1 MSDTADL
8 GSANLDGLD
17 LEARRAR
24 VSARY
29 ADRDLARP
37 LDTVDDSVSDT
48 KNERFYYATQ
58 WQLMWWRFRRHRM
71 ALLSGALLIGLYL
84 MAIFADIVAP
94 YGTTDRFRGYQQAPP
109 SKVRLVH
116 EGALRRPFIYA
127 VESNIHPETRRKTF
141 VENREQRY
149 PIRFWVRGA
158 PYTLWGLFEM
168 DRRLF
173 GLDADAT
180 EAGLGI
186 WLFGTDTLARDLFSR
201 TVFGARISLSI
212 GLVSVI
218 VTFLLGTFLGGVSG
232 YFGGVVDNIIQRV
245 IEFLRAIPQLPLW
258 MTLAAAV
265 PKEWPPLQVYFAITL
280 ILALLNWVG
289 LARVV
294 RGRLLSMREED
305 YALAARAS
313 GAGDLRIIV
322 SHLLP
327 GFTSHLILSVTL
339 MIPQMIL
346 YETALSFLG
355 LGMQPP
361 AVSWGV
367 LLQDFRDILAIFHI
381 PWLLIPAGWV
391 LATVLLFNFVGD
403 GLRDAADPY
412 AT

>member
-1 MSDTADL
+1 MTRETLSLQERRERVMAKYGVDAAAAD
-8 GSANLDGLD
+8 SA
-17 LEARRAR
+17 
-24 VSARY
+24 
-29 ADRDLARP
+29 ADDASLKA
-37 LDTVDDSVSDT
+37 VDDAY
-48 KNERFYYATQ
+48 YYASQ
-58 WQLMWWRFRRHRM
+58 WKLMWWRFRRHRM
-71 ALLSGALLIGLYL
+71 ALISAGFLILLYL
-84 MAIFADIVAP
+84 MAAFAEFIAP
-94 YGTTDRFRGYQQAPP
+94 YGVTSRFRRYQQAPP
-109 SKVRLVH
+109 STIHWSDENGFR
-116 EGALRRPFIYA
+116 GPFVYA
-127 VESNIHPETRRKTF
+127 VEQERDPVTRRVTF
-141 VENREQRY
+141 VENREELL
-149 PIRFWVRGA
+149 PIYFFVETE
-158 PYTLWGLFEM
+158 PYELWGLIEL
-168 DRRLF
+168 RHKLF
-173 GLDADAT
+173 GLG
-180 EAGLGI
+180 EAGERARVGI
-186 WLFGTDTLARDLFSR
+186 WLFGLDSLARDVFSR
-201 TVFGARISLSI
+201 TVYGARISLTI
-212 GLVSVI
+212 GVVSV
-218 VTFLLGTFLGGVSG
+218 VLTFVLGTLLGGISG
-232 YFGGVVDNIIQRV
+232 YFGGTVDNVIQRV

-265 PKEWPPLQVYFAITL
+265 PKEWPPLNVYFAITL

-305 YALAARAS
+305 YALAARSS
-313 GAGDLRIIV
+313 GASDLRIIV

-381 PWLLIPAGWV
+381 PWLLIPAFFV

-412 AT
+412 SSH

>member
-1 MSDTADL
+1 MTD
-8 GSANLDGLD
+8 NIQMP
-17 LEARRAR
+17 EKKARWPDPAR
-24 VSARY
+24 EGIDSPPSMP
-29 ADRDLARP
+29 RP
-37 LDTVDDSVSDT
+37 EPAQTQTD
-48 KNERFYYATQ
+48 ERFYYASQ

-71 ALLSGALLIGLYL
+71 ALISGALLILLYL
-84 MAIFADIVAP
+84 IAIFANIVAP
-94 YGTTDRFRGYQQAPP
+94 YGVNDRFRGFQQAPP
-109 SKVRLVH
+109 SKIRIFGD
-116 EGALRRPFIYA
+116 EGIQRPF
-127 VESNIHPETRRKTF
+127 VHGLERQMDPRTRRMSF
-141 VENREQRY
+141 VEVKDQKY
-149 PIRFWVRGA
+149 PIYLMARGT

-168 DRRLF
+168 DRHLI
-173 GLDADAT
+173 
-180 EAGLGI
+180 GLGPEAAEDGVGL
-186 WLFGTDTLARDLFSR
+186 WLFGTDTLGRDVFSR
-201 TVFGARISLSI
+201 TIHGARISLSI
-212 GLVSVI
+212 GLVSVL
-218 VTFLLGTFLGGVSG
+218 VTFLLGTFLGGLSG

-294 RGRLLSMREED
+294 RGKLLSMREED

-313 GAGDLRIIV
+313 GASDLRIIIV
-322 SHLLP
+322 HLLP
-327 GFTSHLILSVTL
+327 GFTSHLILSITL

-412 AT
+412 AI

>member
-1 MSDTADL
+1 MTLQSDL
-8 GSANLDGLD
+8 Q
-17 LEARRAR
+17 ERRQRVRAR
-24 VSARY
+24 YQGMGLPAPAEQPSPT
-29 ADRDLARP
+29 LAP
-37 LDTVDDSVSDT
+37 AEGTDQ
-48 KNERFYYATQ
+48 EMYYASQ
-58 WQLMWWRFRRHRM
+58 WQLMWWRFRRHRIALISVGLL
-71 ALLSGALLIGLYL
+71 ALLYV
-84 MAIFADIVAP
+84 MAIFANIIAP
-94 YGTTDRFRGYQQAPP
+94 YDSTSRFRGYQGAPP
-109 SKVRLVH
+109 TAIH
-116 EGALRRPFIYA
+116 FIGEEGLQRPFVYGRERRID
-127 VESNIHPETRRKTF
+127 PDTRRTTY
-141 VENREQRY
+141 VEVREEKY
-149 PIRFWVRGA
+149 PIRFWVQGE
-158 PYTLWGLFEM
+158 PYRLWGLFPM
-168 DRRLF
+168 NRHLF
-173 GLDADAT
+173 GLGPAAD
-180 EAGLGI
+180 EAGIGI
-186 WLFGTDTLARDLFSR
+186 WLFGTDTLARDVFSR
-201 TVFGARISLSI
+201 TIYGARISLSI

-265 PKEWPPLQVYFAITL
+265 PKEWPPIQVYFAITV

-313 GAGDLRIIV
+313 GTSDLRIIV
-322 SHLLP
+322 VHLLP
-327 GFTSHLILSVTL
+327 GFTSHLILAVTL

-367 LLQDFRDILAIFHI
+367 LLQDFRDILAIYHI

-391 LATVLLFNFVGD
+391 LATVLLFNFIGD

>member
-1 MSDTADL
+1 MMEQRDRL
-8 GSANLDGLD
+8 L
-17 LEARRAR
+17 ARRER
-24 VSARY
+24 VRLRY
-29 ADRDLARP
+29 GVAEDAKTAAALDDADGSQ
-37 LDTVDDSVSDT
+37 VDDAY
-48 KNERFYYATQ
+48 YYASQ
-58 WQLMWWRFRRHRM
+58 WRLMWWRFRRHRM
-71 ALLSGALLIGLYL
+71 ALISVGFLILLYL
-84 MAIFADIVAP
+84 MAAFAEFIAP
-94 YGTTDRFRGYQQAPP
+94 YETRTRFRRYQQAPP
-109 SKVRLVH
+109 STIHWSDEKGFRGPFVY
-116 EGALRRPFIYA
+116 ALEQER
-127 VESNIHPETRRKTF
+127 HPVTRRVTF
-141 VENREQRY
+141 VENREIILPLY
-149 PIRFWVRGA
+149 FFVETE
-158 PYTLWGLFEM
+158 PYKLWGLLEL
-168 DRRLF
+168 RHKLF
-173 GLDADAT
+173 GLGEEGETART
-180 EAGLGI
+180 GI
-186 WLFGTDTLARDLFSR
+186 WLFGLDSLARDVFSR
-201 TVFGARISLSI
+201 TVYGARISLTI
-212 GLVSVI
+212 GVVSV
-218 VTFLLGTFLGGVSG
+218 VLTFVLGTLLGGISG
-232 YFGGVVDNIIQRV
+232 YFGGLIDNIIQRV

-265 PKEWPPLQVYFAITL
+265 PKEWPPLNVYFAITL

-305 YALAARAS
+305 YALAARSS
-313 GAGDLRIIV
+313 GASDLRIII

-381 PWLLIPAGWV
+381 PWLLIPAFFV

-412 AT
+412 SNI

>member
-1 MSDTADL
+1 MIDNSDLIAQR
-8 GSANLDGLD
+8 
-17 LEARRAR
+17 ERIK
-24 VSARY
+24 ARY
-29 ADRDLARP
+29 G
-37 LDTVDDSVSDT
+37 VDGPAIPDIGGTDSAVD
-48 KNERFYYATQ
+48 EEVYYASQ
-58 WQLMWWRFRRHRM
+58 WRLIWWRFRRHRM
-71 ALLSGALLIGLYL
+71 ALISGVLLIGLYL
-84 MAIFADIVAP
+84 VALFADFIAP
-94 YGTTDRFRGYQQAPP
+94 YSVTTRFRGMQQAPP
-109 SKVRLVH
+109 SQIH
-116 EGALRRPFIYA
+116 FMDENGLRGPFVYGREREID
-127 VESNIHPETRRKTF
+127 PETRRRTV
-141 VENREQRY
+141 VENRDEIY
-149 PIRFWVRGA
+149 PIQFLTRGE
-158 PYTLWGLFEM
+158 PYKLWGLIDTEY
-168 DRRLF
+168 RLF
-173 GLDADAT
+173 GLGEAAE
-180 EAGLGI
+180 EAGIGI
-186 WLFGTDTLARDLFSR
+186 WLFGTDALARDVFSR
-201 TVFGARISLSI
+201 TVIGARISLSI

-218 VTFLLGTFLGGVSG
+218 VTFILGVLLGGISG
-232 YFGGVVDNIIQRV
+232 YFGGIIDNIIQRV

-265 PKEWPPLQVYFAITL
+265 PREWPPLQVYFAITL

-313 GAGDLRIIV
+313 GASDLRIITT
-322 SHLLP
+322 HLLP

-381 PWLLIPAGWV
+381 PWLLIPAVCV

-412 AT
+412 MH

>member
-1 MSDTADL
+1 MID
-8 GSANLDGLD
+8 N
-17 LEARRAR
+17 
-24 VSARY
+24 
-29 ADRDLARP
+29 RDLIANRERIKSRYGIASVAVP
-37 LDTVDDSVSDT
+37 KPVGVDETVD
-48 KNERFYYATQ
+48 EEFYYASQ
-58 WQLMWWRFRRHRM
+58 WRLMWWRFRQHRM
-71 ALLSGALLIGLYL
+71 ALISAALLICLYL
-84 MAIFADIVAP
+84 IALFADFIAP
-94 YGTTDRFRGYQQAPP
+94 YSATTRFRGFQQAPP
-109 SKVRLVH
+109 SVIYFAD
-116 EGALRRPFIYA
+116 ENGLRAPFVYGSEREID
-127 VESNIHPETRRKTF
+127 PDTRRRTV
-141 VENREQRY
+141 VENRDEIY
-149 PIRFWVRGA
+149 PIQFFVRSE
-158 PYTLWGLFEM
+158 PYKLWGLIETEY
-168 DRRLF
+168 RLF
-173 GLDADAT
+173 GLGPEAE
-180 EAGLGI
+180 EAGAGI
-186 WLFGTDTLARDLFSR
+186 WLFGTDSLARDVFSR
-201 TVFGARISLSI
+201 TVLGARISLSI
-212 GLVSVI
+212 GLVSVF
-218 VTFLLGTFLGGVSG
+218 VTFILGVLLGGISG
-232 YFGGVVDNIIQRV
+232 YFGGIVDNIIQRI

-313 GAGDLRIIV
+313 GASDLRIITT
-322 SHLLP
+322 HLLP

-381 PWLLIPAGWV
+381 PWLLIPAVCV

-412 AT
+412 MN

>member
-1 MSDTADL
+1 MTENIQMSQRPARWPENPHARPVRDL
-8 GSANLDGLD
+8 SEQAAGGSA
-17 LEARRAR
+17 ESKE
-24 VSARY
+24 SA
-29 ADRDLARP
+29 D
-37 LDTVDDSVSDT
+37 
-48 KNERFYYATQ
+48 ERLYYASQ
-58 WQLMWWRFRRHRM
+58 WQLVWWRFRRHRM
-71 ALLSGALLIGLYL
+71 ALISGALLIVLYL
-84 MAIFADIVAP
+84 LAIFANIVAP
-94 YGTTDRFRGYQQAPP
+94 YGVTDRFRGFQQAPP
-109 SKVRLVH
+109 SRIHFVDENGLQ
-116 EGALRRPFIYA
+116 RPFIYGL
-127 VESNIHPETRRKTF
+127 ERQMDPETRRMTF
-141 VENREQRY
+141 APVEDQKF
-149 PIRFWVRGA
+149 PIQFWTRGA

-173 GLDADAT
+173 GLGEEAE
-180 EAGLGI
+180 EAGVGI
-186 WLFGTDTLARDLFSR
+186 WLFGTDTLGRDVFSR
-201 TVFGARISLSI
+201 TIYGARISLSI

-218 VTFLLGTFLGGVSG
+218 VTFVLGTFLGGLSG
-232 YFGGVVDNIIQRV
+232 YFGGLVDNIIQRV

-258 MTLAAAV
+258 MTLASIV
-265 PKEWPPLQVYFAITL
+265 PKEWPPIQIYFAITL

-294 RGRLLSMREED
+294 RGKLLSMREED
-305 YALAARAS
+305 YALAARSS
-313 GAGDLRIIV
+313 GASDLRIIIV
-322 SHLLP
+322 HLLP